1 MIPSFR
7 ISNVC
12 VVCFLRA
19 QKSSPPK
26 KTKSKHHHH
35 HKIIQIKTQKSK
47 ISKTSKIKKQN
58 ELNHGKKRCKFASK
72 TPCQEAIGSWISYSL
87 VKSQEAQRGEEKR
100 VGCGISR
107 GKKHGANH
115 TVDGK
120 NSGVNQ
126 LRWLVV
132 YPMFIPIIYRGFMH
146 SRWCRIFWTHQQY
159 LIGVSWDWYNYLHLV
174 WIFLLVIKFSR

>member
-26 KTKSKHHHH
+26 K
-35 HKIIQIKTQKSK
+35 QIKTPPPPQNHPNKNTKSK

-87 VKSQEAQRGEEKR
+87 VKSQEAQRGEEKTGR
-100 VGCGISR
+100 LR
-107 GKKHGANH
+107 NFQGKKHGANH

-132 YPMFIPIIYRGFMH
+132 YPCLSPLFTGFYA
-146 SRWCRIFWTHQQY
+146 FQ
-159 LIGVSWDWYNYLHLV
+159 VVPD
-174 WIFLLVIKFSR
+174 F

>member
-1 MIPSFR
+1 MINVSKYTIHDSIF
-7 ISNVC
+7 SNFQC
-12 VVCFLRA
+12 MCCLFSSSP
-19 QKSSPPK
+19 KSSPPK
-26 KTKSKHHHH
+26 K
-35 HKIIQIKTQKSK
+35 QIKTPPPPQNHPNKNTNSK

-87 VKSQEAQRGEEKR
+87 VKSQEAQRGEEKTGR
-100 VGCGISR
+100 LR
-107 GKKHGANH
+107 NFQGKKHGANH

-132 YPMFIPIIYRGFMH
+132 YPCLSPLFTGFYA
-146 SRWCRIFWTHQQY
+146 FQ
-159 LIGVSWDWYNYLHLV
+159 VVPD
-174 WIFLLVIKFSR
+174 F